1 MPAPQANRSHAG
13 ARRHCGGAGR
23 AGPAPDSR
31 RRAREGFPGDAPGF
45 AGRSRRAGLPCRA
58 QPCRASPGSPAASA
72 GVRVECPKPPAQR
85 IVCVVEVRVLDEPV
99 GTVADPHDLPL
110 EGGSLVREPGDHDRR
125 AVARPAARASRM
137 LMLGLFAAACSAS
150 AGGSSASPTQAPL
163 STPTPAASSLT
174 ALDAAALVVAQDPR
188 FAGIGPRDPS
198 MVGQGSWYEV
208 APSASGWSVTVQLG
222 WGDCQAG
229 CISRHTWT
237 YAVTAGGAA
246 SVVSETG
253 DPLPAASGI
262 ASTGQSST
270 SAPAPA
276 TAKPAPGNGT
286 LPPTVGP
293 TPTRQP
299 APTATPVPTA
309 TSAAPPSNA
318 VPATGGPWIIG
329 TATAGPVCPVE
340 RYPPDPACAPRPVA
354 GATITVH
361 GLSLIHI

>member
-1 MPAPQANRSHAG
+1 MV
-13 ARRHCGGAGR
+13 
-23 AGPAPDSR
+23 
-31 RRAREGFPGDAPGF
+31 
-45 AGRSRRAGLPCRA
+45 GL
-58 QPCRASPGSPAASA
+58 
-72 GVRVECPKPPAQR
+72 
-85 IVCVVEVRVLDEPV
+85 
-99 GTVADPHDLPL
+99 
-110 EGGSLVREPGDHDRR
+110 LV
-125 AVARPAARASRM
+125 
-137 LMLGLFAAACSAS
+137 AACSAS
-150 AGGSSASPTQAPL
+150 AGGSSASPTQGPL

-174 ALDAAALVVAQDPR
+174 AVDAAAIVVAQDPR
-188 FAGIGPRDPS
+188 FAGIGPRDPG
-198 MVGQGSWYEV
+198 MIGQGSWYEV
-208 APSASGWSVTVQLG
+208 APSASGWVVTVQLG

-237 YAVTAGGAA
+237 YAVTARGAV

-361 GLSLIHI
+361 GAGGQVIATTTTGTDGSYRVAVPAGSVQVVAAPVAGLMRAPAPVDVVVPAGSSAWVRVDLSYDTGIR

>member
-1 MPAPQANRSHAG
+1 MLIV
-13 ARRHCGGAGR
+13 
-23 AGPAPDSR
+23 
-31 RRAREGFPGDAPGF
+31 
-45 AGRSRRAGLPCRA
+45 GL
-58 QPCRASPGSPAASA
+58 
-72 GVRVECPKPPAQR
+72 
-85 IVCVVEVRVLDEPV
+85 
-99 GTVADPHDLPL
+99 
-110 EGGSLVREPGDHDRR
+110 LV
-125 AVARPAARASRM
+125 
-137 LMLGLFAAACSAS
+137 AACSVP

-163 STPTPAASSLT
+163 STPTAAASSLT
-174 ALDAAALVVAQDPR
+174 ALDAAALVVALDPR
-188 FAGIGPRDPS
+188 FAGIGPRDPG

-208 APSASGWSVTVQLG
+208 APSGSGWSVTVQLG

-237 YAVTAGGAA
+237 YAVTARGAV

-318 VPATGGPWIIG
+318 VPTTGGPWIIG

-361 GLSLIHI
+361 GAGGQVIATTTTGTDGSYRVAVPTGSVQVVAAPVAGLMRAPAPVDVVVPAGSSAWVRVDLSYDTGIR

>member
-1 MPAPQANRSHAG
+1 MLIV
-13 ARRHCGGAGR
+13 
-23 AGPAPDSR
+23 
-31 RRAREGFPGDAPGF
+31 
-45 AGRSRRAGLPCRA
+45 GL
-58 QPCRASPGSPAASA
+58 
-72 GVRVECPKPPAQR
+72 
-85 IVCVVEVRVLDEPV
+85 
-99 GTVADPHDLPL
+99 
-110 EGGSLVREPGDHDRR
+110 LV
-125 AVARPAARASRM
+125 
-137 LMLGLFAAACSAS
+137 AACSAS
-150 AGGSSASPTQAPL
+150 AGGSSASPTQGPL

-174 ALDAAALVVAQDPR
+174 AVDAAAIVVAQDPR
-188 FAGIGPRDPS
+188 FAGIGPRDPG
-198 MVGQGSWYEV
+198 MIGQGSWYEV
-208 APSASGWSVTVQLG
+208 APSASGWVVTVQLG

-340 RYPPDPACAPRPVA
+340 RFPPDPACAPRPVA

-361 GLSLIHI
+361 GAGGQVIATITTGTDGSYRVAVPTGSVQVVAAPVAGVMRAPAPIAVVVPAGSSAWVRVDLSYDTGIR